1 MNLRTRNSII
11 FLIIGIIILIF
22 AVTYWNMNTYTS
34 KIVNPCYKFRC
45 DFSGNGNTKITGPT
59 SGSTFIKWK
68 NNANGTA
75 QPYYNNSPVTDGYG
89 NIYIANPNGSQIIDD
104 TGTISSQKGVVY
116 KYSSGG
122 KLLWYFD
129 YVDDIITSTPCIGKK
144 YLYFT
149 CNDGYLYAI
158 NFDGGLQWKYY
169 FGGINN
175 SNSSNTF
182 TFTTSSSPV
191 FDSVNNTVYFGTNY
205 GLVAVNDKGKLVWN
219 YNTYNSVTTC
229 PAIIPNYNILYF
241 TCQDKNLY
249 SIDTTN
255 GTLKWKYTAGDV
267 IQSSPA
273 IGPDGTIYFG
283 CNDGYLYAVE
293 APNDNSNNGVMKW
306 KFNNLISYNQITSSP
321 AVDSNGYI
329 YFTVT
334 ETITSDNTISTNGVL
349 YILNPNGTVQNKCD
363 INQPN
368 VSSPLID
375 KNGNIFVGGGY
386 YVYGISN
393 KAIKLWSLELGDEVL
408 SSPSLDTKGNLVV
421 GCNDGYLYSITQD

>member
-1 MNLRTRNSII
+1 
-11 FLIIGIIILIF
+11 
-22 AVTYWNMNTYTS
+22 
-34 KIVNPCYKFRC
+34 
-45 DFSGNGNTKITGPT
+45 
-59 SGSTFIKWK
+59 
-68 NNANGTA
+68 
-75 QPYYNNSPVTDGYG
+75 
-89 NIYIANPNGSQIIDD
+89 
-104 TGTISSQKGVVY
+104 
-116 KYSSGG
+116 
-122 KLLWYFD
+122 
-129 YVDDIITSTPCIGKK
+129 
-144 YLYFT
+144 
-149 CNDGYLYAI
+149 
-158 NFDGGLQWKYY
+158 
-169 FGGINN
+169 
-175 SNSSNTF
+175 
-182 TFTTSSSPV
+182 
-191 FDSVNNTVYFGTNY
+191 
-205 GLVAVNDKGKLVWN
+205 
-219 YNTYNSVTTC
+219 
-229 PAIIPNYNILYF
+229 
-241 TCQDKNLY
+241 
-249 SIDTTN
+249 
-255 GTLKWKYTAGDV
+255 
-267 IQSSPA
+267 
-273 IGPDGTIYFG
+273 
-283 CNDGYLYAVE
+283 LYAVE